1 MKAGTVFR
9 RIENFVAPKNPYLI
23 LAFFLAKAFLLVGD
37 KKNLCA
43 GQRF

>member
-9 RIENFVAPKNPYLI
+9 RIENFVAPKKQHLHF
-23 LAFFLAKAFLLVGD
+23 AFFREKAFLPVGD

-43 GQRF
+43 VQRF